1 MDFLHIHSLTLNNGI
16 PTHYFYK
23 NNGSGSMLES
33 TIIASS
39 PDDAKTT
46 FLSTHPDAMIDR
58 ILTTVPAK

>member
-1 MDFLHIHSLTLNNGI
+1 MAFLHTI
-16 PTHYFYK
+16 FYK
-23 NNGSGSMLES
+23 DNGSGAMLES

>member
-1 MDFLHIHSLTLNNGI
+1 MAFLHTI
-16 PTHYFYK
+16 FYK
-23 NNGSGSMLES
+23 DNGSGSMLES

-39 PDDAKTT
+39 PDYAKTT